1 MSKIPALLRYALTG
15 AVVLVAVGLVFW
27 KYWVYVTNPWTRD
40 GQVRANVIQVA
51 PRVSAPIVAL
61 PIKDNQ
67 FVKAGDLLFEIDP
80 RTYQAALDQAKA
92 NLDQT
97 RDRIKDLE
105 AQVKSAEAAL
115 EQTESG
121 IKQAEFAVTSAEATV
136 VKTKADFERATS
148 LVAKGDV
155 AKRTYD
161 EAVAAN
167 DVAQADL
174 AKAQAQLTQA
184 NSAKLQSQAQLAR
197 ARAELG
203 APGEDNAQLR
213 AAKAALETAQLD
225 LEFTQV
231 RASVDGYVTNLNLRL
246 GSQAVANQPALA
258 LVDAASFWVH
268 GYFRESLVGDMRA
281 GDPAVITLMTYPD
294 QPLQGQVDSIGWGIS
309 QSDGSTGYDL
319 LPSVSPTFQ
328 WIRLAQRIP
337 VRVHLDEIPEGVAL
351 RVGTTASVLVMTG
364 SGGDKKEVVPPVP
377 APLQ

>member
-1 MSKIPALLRYALTG
+1 MSKIPALLRYVLTG

-27 KYWVYVTNPWTRD
+27 KYWVYVSNPWTRD

-61 PIKDNQ
+61 PINDNQ

-92 NLDQT
+92 NLDQA

-121 IKQAEFAVTSAEATV
+121 IKQAEFAVNSAEATV

-148 LVAKGDV
+148 LVAKGDL

-203 APGEDNAQLR
+203 ALGEDNAQLR

-258 LVDAASFWVH
+258 LVDAASYWVH

-337 VRVHLDEIPEGVAL
+337 VRVHLDEVPEGVAL

>member
-1 MSKIPALLRYALTG
+1 MSKSPALLRYALTG
-15 AVVLVAVGLVFW
+15 VVVLVALLLVAW
-27 KYWVYVTNPWTRD
+27 KYWDYVSNPWTRD

-61 PIKDNQ
+61 PINDNQ

-115 EQTESG
+115 EQAESG
-121 IKQAEFAVTSAEATV
+121 IKQAEFAVTSANATV

-155 AKRTYD
+155 SKRTYD

-174 AKAQAQLTQA
+174 AKAKAQLTQA

-258 LVDAASFWVH
+258 LLDAASYWVH

-294 QPLQGQVDSIGWGIS
+294 WPLEGRVDSIGWGIS
-309 QSDGSTGYDL
+309 QSDGSTGFDL

-337 VRVHLDEIPEGVAL
+337 VRVHLDAVPEGVAL

>member
-1 MSKIPALLRYALTG
+1 MSKIPALLRYVLTG

-92 NLDQT
+92 NLDQA

-121 IKQAEFAVTSAEATV
+121 IKQAEFAVNSAEATV

-203 APGEDNAQLR
+203 ALGEDNAQLR

-364 SGGDKKEVVPPVP
+364 SGGDKKAVVPPVP

>member
-1 MSKIPALLRYALTG
+1 MSKIPVLLRYALTG
-15 AVVLVAVGLVFW
+15 AVVLVAVGLVLW

-61 PIKDNQ
+61 PINDNQ

-121 IKQAEFAVTSAEATV
+121 IKQAEFAVNSAEATV